1 MGERVELLYRIVWP
15 YVQEIISQV
24 LEEKADLREATAESL
39 AEIVCSKVE
48 FTVRSMV
55 KELNEKAR
63 DGELEELRRLVRENP
78 ELARKASKYVAKRLK
93 WRVRKLIQAE
103 LERRNGSNFK
113 VHKPEE
119 GGKARC
125 AGGGT

>member
-24 LEEKADLREATAESL
+24 LEDKADLREATAESL
-39 AEIVCSKVE
+39 AEIVCNKVE

-63 DGELEELRRLVRENP
+63 DGELVELRQLVRENP

-93 WRVRKLIQAE
+93 WRVRKLVQAE
-103 LERRNGSNFK
+103 LERRNGPNLK
-113 VHKPEE
+113 GQQAQN
-119 GGKARC
+119 GGNTRC
-125 AGGGT
+125 ADGGT

>member
-24 LEEKADLREATAESL
+24 LEDKADLREATAESL

-63 DGELEELRRLVRENP
+63 DGELEELRQLVRENP